1 MTSSAVTIS
10 ESTFADLCGPFAS
23 KRTWLDDPAV
33 ANDAVSRALVVGDI
47 HNDDHSF
54 RTALNRAERQR
65 CDVVVQ
71 VGDFWLQDSTWEH
84 FDPGRATMMLSAKR
98 SPIPVVVVDGN
109 HEVWPSLDRFAETEG
124 YRAALEAGKP
134 AHLGGSLWWAL
145 RGSVWEWGDLT
156 FGALGGAVSP
166 DKHVAGNRWADAEAT
181 KVEDLDRLLAN
192 SPEGGLDV
200 LLTHDAPTQV
210 RGVLGNKIF
219 SVPTY
224 IEIEADE
231 SRRLLARAVNETM
244 PSVLVHG
251 HWHMR
256 NWEQINDETLVVGL
270 SNNLRHGFTAVVALR
285 PSLAVAGGL
294 Q

>member
-1 MTSSAVTIS
+1 MVSRTVTIS
-10 ESTFADLCGPFAS
+10 EDDFLERWKPFAS
-23 KRTWLDDPAV
+23 ERTWRDDPAV

-54 RTALNRAERQR
+54 QTALNRAEQQR
-65 CDVVVQ
+65 CDVMVQ

-84 FDPGRATMMLSAKR
+84 FDPGKATMMHTAKH

-109 HEVWPSLDRFAETEG
+109 HEVWPSLDKFAETEG

-145 RGSVWEWGDLT
+145 RGSVWEWSDLT

-166 DKHVAGNRWADAEAT
+166 DKHRASNRWPEEAT
-181 KVEDLDRLLAN
+181 RVEDLERLLGN
-192 SPEGGLDV
+192 TPEGGLDV

-231 SRRLLARAVNETM
+231 SRRLLARAVDETM
-244 PSVLVHG
+244 PSVVVHG
-251 HWHMR
+251 HWHVR

>member
-1 MTSSAVTIS
+1 M
-10 ESTFADLCGPFAS
+10 
-23 KRTWLDDPAV
+23 
-33 ANDAVSRALVVGDI
+33 
-47 HNDDHSF
+47 
-54 RTALNRAERQR
+54 
-65 CDVVVQ
+65 
-71 VGDFWLQDSTWEH
+71 
-84 FDPGRATMMLSAKR
+84 
-98 SPIPVVVVDGN
+98 DGN

-270 SNNLRHGFTAVVALR
+270 SNNLRHGFHRCCGTPAESGGRGRVAVTAVNVGCQPVSRARDAARSSADLHVWHTGCGNRRPTSKLVRGLNALH
-285 PSLAVAGGL
+285 SEH
-294 Q
+294 